1 MPGRMAAEAALAGL
15 RVLVTRPAHQAEA
28 FCALLEQA
36 GATAIHFPAL
46 AIGPAPDPRAVAQ
59 LAADLGRFDLV
70 IFISAN
76 AVQRGL
82 PLLCPAGHWPT
93 GTAIAAVGSRTASE
107 LEARGRHVDLVPA
120 SGHNTEAL
128 LALPRLRDMAGRR
141 VLIVRG
147 DGGREALAGELRA
160 RGAEV
165 AYAEVYRRMLP
176 ALDAAPLLQRWQAG
190 GLDLVTVTSAQI
202 LRNLYQLL
210 GPAGLALL
218 QSAPL
223 VLASENVRQVALEL
237 GCRGPLVVAEDATDA
252 AMLAA
257 LRRWRHPHEEARQ

>member
-1 MPGRMAAEAALAGL
+1 
-15 RVLVTRPAHQAEA
+15 
-28 FCALLEQA
+28 
-36 GATAIHFPAL
+36 
-46 AIGPAPDPRAVAQ
+46 
-59 LAADLGRFDLV
+59 
-70 IFISAN
+70 
-76 AVQRGL
+76 
-82 PLLCPAGHWPT
+82 
-93 GTAIAAVGSRTASE
+93 
-107 LEARGRHVDLVPA
+107 VPA

-128 LALPRLRDMAGRR
+128 LALPRLRDMAGCR